1 MVGSD
6 IDLTVLVPVLDE
18 CDNVATLLP
27 RLERVLQALQCH
39 YEILVVDGGSRD
51 RTVEVARALGA
62 QVLRQRAPGYGGAL
76 REGFAAASGRYVLT
90 LDADLSHDPDFVV
103 KLWQTRE
110 TADVVIASRY
120 VRGGVAYM
128 PLSRKLLSRTLNRFF
143 ALGLGLP
150 VRDLS
155 SGFRLYRATALHE
168 LRLTGRN
175 FDVLEEILVKAY
187 AAGYRVAEMPFTYY
201 PRDHGSSHARVF
213 RFGLSLLGAF
223 ARLWGLRNS
232 IASADYD
239 ERAFY
244 SRIPLQRWWQRR
256 RHRIVTSLARATGR
270 TLDVGCGSS
279 VILQSLNHAV
289 GLDVKLSKLRYMRK
303 YRAPLV
309 QGSVTALPFR
319 DGSFDCVV
327 CSQVIEH
334 IPEDPAIFR
343 ELVRVLRADGL
354 LILGTPDYATIGW
367 RVIEP
372 LYGFFAPGGYEDE
385 HITHYTLESLTELA
399 RRHDLEIVSR
409 AYVFK
414 SELILGLRKRGRGT
428 AGDAWERNA
437 STGSGDDRAVATALS

>member
-1 MVGSD
+1 MPGSD
-6 IDLTVLVPVLDE
+6 IDLTVLIPVLDE

-27 RLERVLQALQCH
+27 RLRRMLDALRCR
-39 YEILVVDGGSRD
+39 YEVVVVDGGSRD
-51 RTVEVARALGA
+51 RTVEVARDLGA

-76 REGFAAASGRYVLT
+76 REGFAAATGRYVLT

-103 KLWQTRE
+103 KLWQERE

-128 PLSRKLLSRTLNRFF
+128 PLSRKVLSRALNRFF

-155 SGFRLYRATALHE
+155 SGFRLYRASTLRE

-187 AAGYRVAEMPFTYY
+187 AAGFRVVETPFTYY
-201 PRDHGSSHARVF
+201 PRDSGSSHARVF
-213 RFGLSLLGAF
+213 RFGMSLLRAF
-223 ARLWGLRNS
+223 GQLWKLRNS
-232 IASADYD
+232 IESADYD

-256 RHRIVTSLARATGR
+256 RHRVVTSLARATGR

-279 VILQSLNHAV
+279 VILPSLNHVV
-289 GLDVKLSKLRYMRK
+289 GVDVKLSKLRYMRQ
-303 YRAPLV
+303 YGVPLM
-309 QGSVTALPFR
+309 QGSVMALPFR

-334 IPEDPAIFR
+334 IPDDPAIFR
-343 ELVRVLRADGL
+343 ELVRVLRDDGL

-399 RRHDLEIVSR
+399 RRHDLEVTSTD
-409 AYVFK
+409 YVFG
-414 SELILGLRKRGRGT
+414 SELILGLRKRGRPS
-428 AGDAWERNA
+428 AADAWQRDA
-437 STGSGDDRAVATALS
+437 RAESVEHRAAVS